1 MCVSCEHHRIVI
13 FRKIVLYFS
22 LSFLPTLLV
31 EPVSKLASL
40 PKWTSFRVRF
50 SAVSYSVTQK
60 TSTHFMSRERKW
72 IEVCLGLKF
81 LQLTP
86 EEKNENV
93 LKCGCTSSTLR
104 DLDKMRMYKLN
115 SSRFGHLRV
124 RSEETL
130 SVSWGIWSKFNFF
143 RFVPSLGP
151 KPPWLCPWL
160 SIIIMWML

>member
-86 EEKNENV
+86 EEKNDNV

-104 DLDKMRMYKLN
+104 DLDTLEWGRRRLYPSAEEYDLN
-115 SSRFGHLRV
+115 LISSDLFPVLALR
-124 RSEETL
+124 L
-130 SVSWGIWSKFNFF
+130 LDSV
-143 RFVPSLGP
+143 LG
-151 KPPWLCPWL
+151 CQ
-160 SIIIMWML
+160 